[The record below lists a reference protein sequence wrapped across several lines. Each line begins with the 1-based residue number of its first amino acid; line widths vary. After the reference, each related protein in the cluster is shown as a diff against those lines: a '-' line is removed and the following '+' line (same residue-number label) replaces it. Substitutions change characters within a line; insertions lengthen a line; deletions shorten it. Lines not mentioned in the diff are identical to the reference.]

1 MGENLG
7 YNSAPHSFFK
17 IIPYVSFPF
26 YLFWMINE
34 LNGQCHE
41 IVNPVW
47 VKQKNSTWAPIR
59 TAQKLAIAQFCFS
72 AKIFAKVVVVAYP
85 GTW

>member
-1 MGENLG
+1 MGICQFEILVYNMTHIETVENRVKRTVSRDCQPGFGETKKLNLG
-7 YNSAPHSFFK
+7 P
-17 IIPYVSFPF
+17 
-26 YLFWMINE
+26 
-34 LNGQCHE
+34 
-41 IVNPVW
+41 
-47 VKQKNSTWAPIR
+47 PIR